1 GLTSSPASSC
11 TSVAWLRCRAGAD
24 DGLLRRT
31 VALFRIWRPERSGT
45 VLAVPVLLC
54 TAGDWGDLS
63 RPREYRG
70 RGNAASRPVPE
81 LRHDL
86 SHRSSVHRRRA
97 AVTRY
102 RPLGLVVAVEFR
114 AAGRPVAA
122 RLELLCFGAGG
133 KRVRRRPARH
143 LEAGSGGRKARP
155 FLAGEQRRATDAG
168 AHGKPAQ
175 RQRHGL
181 LRVFP
186 ARRAADAPILP
197 RRSVRLRP

>member
-81 LRHDL
+81 LRLD
-86 SHRSSVHRRRA
+86 
-97 AVTRY
+97 
-102 RPLGLVVAVEFR
+102 
-114 AAGRPVAA
+114 
-122 RLELLCFGAGG
+122 LLCFGAGG